1 MALFKVIKK
10 NQEFQNIFN
19 EGHSINGKYLVVYF
33 LQNHS
38 DHCRFGFCVGKKI
51 GGAVVRNRI
60 KRLLREAVRQSLDSF
75 VTGWDLVLVARHPV
89 LKASLQELVAE
100 LKYIADKFD
109 KKCITSERG

>member
-10 NQEFQNIFN
+10 NQEFQNIFD

-38 DHCRFGFCVGKKI
+38 YDCRFGFCVGKKI

-60 KRLLREAVRQSLDSF
+60 KRLLREAIRQSMDSF
-75 VTGWDLVLVARHPV
+75 TTGWDLVLVARHPV
-89 LKASLQELVAE
+89 LKASLSELIVE
-100 LKYIADKFD
+100 LKSISDKFN
-109 KKCITSERG
+109 KKCLTSERG